1 MPLNPL
7 EYMPEGLR
15 RQIDKCLSMKKEA
28 QLSGNTNLGVS
39 VLFPPCGLENVSF
52 SMNPPLNQGDMIAP
66 ILHGKVSSNTSSPR
80 QTNHSYITTY
90 NKAKEAEIQR
100 AQALQHALDEKVMD
114 Y

>member
-52 SMNPPLNQGDMIAP
+52 SMNPPLNQV
-66 ILHGKVSSNTSSPR
+66 GKDGSLTTSV
-80 QTNHSYITTY
+80 
-90 NKAKEAEIQR
+90 KACKPS
-100 AQALQHALDEKVMD
+100 
-114 Y
+114 